1 MPIAAAQDMRERLI
15 VALDVPNAK
24 AAQDLM
30 GRIGDSAVFYKVGL
44 QLFTAEGPGFV
55 AELARLG
62 RKVFLDLKLHDIP
75 NTVAHAVQSVRGLGA
90 SMLTVHASGG
100 AEMLKAAV
108 EAAGPQLGVLAVTVL
123 TSLNDQRLREIGVAG
138 RTTDQVLLL
147 AALAQT
153 TGCRGVVAS
162 PQEVSQL
169 RQALGNGLAIVSPG
183 IRPSGADKNDQQR
196 IATPREAIRA
206 GASHLVVGRPIS
218 DANDPAQAVEA
229 ILAEMIE

>member
-55 AELARLG
+55 AELARSG

-153 TGCRGVVAS
+153 AGCRGVVAS

-183 IRPSGADKNDQQR
+183 IRPSGVDKNDQQR

>member
-55 AELARLG
+55 AELARSG

-123 TSLNDQRLREIGVAG
+123 TSLSDQRLREIGVAG